1 MRGGDNAAAGDGN
14 EELLQRL
21 VDSLMD
27 SAEHPP
33 TEVRGVS
40 DEFIEQL
47 ERVPKKSLKQ
57 DQSCPI
63 CGNPFLD
70 GERSNSNE
78 RLGLWRMLTFWVLI
92 DLHPLVVR
100 LACHKDHMFDLE
112 CIQPWLKLNPTCPL
126 DRQELLKKKEVSKPV
141 EEDEEEYDDMY
152 A

>member
-1 MRGGDNAAAGDGN
+1 MMRGGDNNNAAAGHDGN

-70 GERSNSNE
+70 GET
-78 RLGLWRMLTFWVLI
+78 L
-92 DLHPLVVR
+92 
-100 LACHKDHMFDLE
+100 
-112 CIQPWLKLNPTCPL
+112 QPAPNTTYRC
-126 DRQELLKKKEVSKPV
+126 DG
-141 EEDEEEYDDMY
+141 DADIHG
-152 A
+152 